1 MNESADL
8 GEPMNVHADATSP
21 MNVKLVLEYEGTRYH
36 GWQAQAGAPTV
47 EAALRGAITSLT
59 GESPVLTA
67 AGRTDAGV
75 HALGQ
80 VVSFRLER
88 LNIPIL
94 ELPGALNARLPQD
107 IAVRRAD
114 AVDDAFNARYSAR
127 ARRYA
132 YRIRQALP
140 RGAYERQ
147 YAWGLRD
154 NLDLSAMQA
163 AGHKLEGTHDFRAF
177 GRSPRPGGHTVR
189 RVHDVTVSALGEW
202 VTIAVAADAFL
213 YGMVRRIAGALVD
226 IGRRKRGLEWIDE
239 LLAGSTTGLR
249 LAPPHGLVQ
258 VAVEY

>member
-1 MNESADL
+1 
-8 GEPMNVHADATSP
+8 
-21 MNVKLVLEYEGTRYH
+21 MNVKLVIEYEGSRYH

-47 EAALRGAITSLT
+47 EAALREAILNLT

-80 VVSFRLER
+80 VVNFRLER
-88 LNIPIL
+88 DFPVDQ
-94 ELPGALNARLPQD
+94 LPGALNARLAPD
-107 IAVRRAD
+107 IAIRSAH
-114 AVDDAFNARYSAR
+114 AVDESFNARYSAR
-127 ARRYA
+127 ARLYA

-140 RGAYERQ
+140 RGAYQRQ
-147 YAWGLRD
+147 YAWGLHD
-154 NLDLSAMQA
+154 QLDVTAMQA
-163 AGHKLEGTHDFRAF
+163 AGDRLTGRHDFRAF

-189 RVHDVTVSALGEW
+189 HIHQVTVSGAGDW

-226 IGRRKRGLEWIDE
+226 VGRRRQPVEWIDA
-239 LLAGSTTGLR
+239 LLGGSTTGLR
-249 LAPPHGLVQ
+249 LAPPQGLVQ

>member
-1 MNESADL
+1 
-8 GEPMNVHADATSP
+8 
-21 MNVKLVLEYEGTRYH
+21 MNVKLVVEYEGTRYH

-47 EAALRGAITSLT
+47 EAALREAILNLT

-80 VVSFRLER
+80 VVNFRLER
-88 LNIPIL
+88 DFPVDQ
-94 ELPGALNARLPQD
+94 LPGALNARLAPD
-107 IAVRRAD
+107 IAIRSAH
-114 AVDDAFNARYSAR
+114 AVDESFNARYSAR
-127 ARRYA
+127 ARLYA

-140 RGAYERQ
+140 RGAYQRQ
-147 YAWGLRD
+147 YAWGLHD
-154 NLDLSAMQA
+154 QLDVTAMQA
-163 AGHKLEGTHDFRAF
+163 AGDRLTGRHDFRAF

-189 RVHDVTVSALGEW
+189 HVHQVTVSGAGDW

-226 IGRRKRGLEWIDE
+226 VGRRRQPVEWIDA
-239 LLAGSTTGLR
+239 LLGGSTTGLR
-249 LAPPHGLVQ
+249 LAPPQGLVQ

>member
-1 MNESADL
+1 
-8 GEPMNVHADATSP
+8 
-21 MNVKLVLEYEGTRYH
+21 MNVKLVIEYEGSRYH

-47 EAALRGAITSLT
+47 EAALREAILYLT

-80 VVSFRLER
+80 VVNFRLER
-88 LNIPIL
+88 DFPVDQ
-94 ELPGALNARLPQD
+94 LPGALNARLAPD
-107 IAVRRAD
+107 IAIRSAH
-114 AVDDAFNARYSAR
+114 AVDESFNARYSAR
-127 ARRYA
+127 ARLYA

-140 RGAYERQ
+140 RGAYQRQ
-147 YAWGLRD
+147 YAWGLHD
-154 NLDLSAMQA
+154 QLDVTAMQA
-163 AGHKLEGTHDFRAF
+163 AGDRLTGRHDFRAF

-189 RVHDVTVSALGEW
+189 HIHQVTVSGAGDW

-226 IGRRKRGLEWIDE
+226 VGRRRQPVEWIDA
-239 LLAGSTTGLR
+239 LLGGSTTGLR
-249 LAPPHGLVQ
+249 LAPPQGLVQ